1 MGLAPC
7 MESDTDTEKENGN
20 KNPET
25 DRNMMQSEKNTL
37 ADILGIQTEDG
48 NEKPPPLPFSHKKFL
63 RNLPPVP
70 ILKGKK
76 YRKYP
81 ALWLHKSNVD
91 TNILESFRTLKNK
104 IVTMGGKNE
113 LKIIQL
119 TGVERKVGTSTIAA
133 NLATIMAR
141 DMPEKMIL
149 LVDTSVLNPC
159 LHLCFCLDQ
168 NPGLMSYLLKKCSL
182 NDIIR
187 NTFLPN
193 LEIVT
198 FSMIDRT
205 VSSPFDQATFPR
217 FLTRIRQYYDY
228 ILLDS
233 GPVLRSSHSRII
245 SSIAD
250 GVLVVA
256 EANRTRFEVTNKAID
271 QLKDDNAFLIGS
283 FLNKRRFVIPN
294 WIYRFT

>member
-7 MESDTDTEKENGN
+7 MESDTGAEKENCN

-25 DRNMMQSEKNTL
+25 AQNMVQSEENTL

-48 NEKPPPLPFSHKKFL
+48 NEKPSPLPFSNKKFL

-76 YRKYP
+76 YRKLP

-104 IVTMGGKNE
+104 IVSMRDKNE

-119 TGVERKVGTSTIAA
+119 TGVERKVGTSTIAV
-133 NLATIMAR
+133 NLAAIMAR

-149 LVDTSVLNPC
+149 LVDTSVSNPC

-168 NPGLMSYLLKKCSL
+168 NPGLMGYLLKKCSL

-205 VSSPFDQATFPR
+205 ISSPFDQATFPR
-217 FLTRIRQYYDY
+217 FLNRIRQYYDY
-228 ILLDS
+228 VLLDS

-250 GVLVVA
+250 GVLIIA
-256 EANRTRFEVTNKAID
+256 EANRTRFEVTNKAIG